1 MTADY
6 PPADYPPAA
15 DLRAEL
21 VKHPLPTIPADINV
35 DALSGEQRTSIA
47 KGVLENLNHALY
59 SSNADALA
67 RCFFPDQAYWKDV
80 LALTWHLRTFSG
92 ARTVAAAL
100 AKLTALR
107 KIEGEVKLEGE
118 PMWVRV
124 SPVLVC

>member
-1 MTADY
+1 MTADF
-6 PPADYPPAA
+6 PPAA
-15 DLRAEL
+15 NLRAEL
-21 VKHPLPTIPADINV
+21 AKHPLPTIPADINV

-47 KGVLENLNHALY
+47 EGVLENLNHALS

-107 KIEGEVKLEGE
+107 KIEGGVKLEGE
-118 PMWVRV
+118 PMWIRV